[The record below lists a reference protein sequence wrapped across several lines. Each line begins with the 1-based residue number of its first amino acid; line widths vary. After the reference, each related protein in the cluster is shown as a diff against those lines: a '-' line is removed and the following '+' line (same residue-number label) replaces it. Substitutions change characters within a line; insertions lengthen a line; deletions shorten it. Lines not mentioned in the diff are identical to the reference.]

1 MTKCP
6 GEGICMTIII
16 VICAEIV
23 NMVFRLAAQGGKR
36 NPRMLSVGY
45 TAAVGRAG
53 VAPSRQADTARRC
66 ALLVPHRRKTLVPHR
81 CFLQ

>member
-1 MTKCP
+1 
-6 GEGICMTIII
+6 MTIII

-23 NMVFRLAAQGGKR
+23 NMVIRLAAQGGKR

-53 VAPSRQADTARRC
+53 VAPSRQADTAHPRTGARCWCRTGVRRWC
-66 ALLVPHRRKTLVPHR
+66 RTGVS
-81 CFLQ
+81 CNN

>member
-1 MTKCP
+1 
-6 GEGICMTIII
+6 MTIII

-45 TAAVGRAG
+45 AAAVRGRAD
-53 VAPSRQADTARRC
+53 VRSRWHMGARRC
-66 ALLVPHRRKTLVPHR
+66 CRADISGKN
-81 CFLQ
+81 